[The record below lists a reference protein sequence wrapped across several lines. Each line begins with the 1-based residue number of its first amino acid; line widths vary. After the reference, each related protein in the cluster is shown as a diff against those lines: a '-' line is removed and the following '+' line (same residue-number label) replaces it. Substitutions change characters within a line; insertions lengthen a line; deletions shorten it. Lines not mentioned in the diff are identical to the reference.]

1 MVSFSIS
8 DHLSQRHILNDFMLC
23 KNAFI
28 THSSAGGGGGGGAI
42 VDGGGYVSVSGDRIK
57 SLSSNWRRIPR
68 NEIEIYLELR

>member
-1 MVSFSIS
+1 MNMVSFSIS

-42 VDGGGYVSVSGDRIK
+42 VDGGGYVSVSGNRIK
-57 SLSSNWRRIPR
+57 RSSN
-68 NEIEIYLELR
+68 

>member
-1 MVSFSIS
+1 
-8 DHLSQRHILNDFMLC
+8 MLC

-57 SLSSNWRRIPR
+57 RIVATEGEGSLETR
-68 NEIEIYLELR
+68 